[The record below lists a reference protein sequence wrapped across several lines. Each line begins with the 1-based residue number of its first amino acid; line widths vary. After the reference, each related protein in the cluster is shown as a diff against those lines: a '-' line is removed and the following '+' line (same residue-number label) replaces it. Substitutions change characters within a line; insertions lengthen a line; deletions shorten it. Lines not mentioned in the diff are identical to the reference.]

1 MKTQSDRR
9 QKPARWVGFGALLA
23 LIVLLPVAAPAAA
36 AAAETP
42 LVNEEQEPETATD
55 ADEGQQDAGSKLDR
69 HKRFMDTQVQRAS
82 RWIDGFFVD
91 SNYRAE
97 TSHNQIRV
105 RPELYYRDEQG
116 AEAKTKLQARIQ
128 LPNLGHRIS
137 LLAGADEDDLRSGE
151 FANDENRNRMAGL
164 QFLLS
169 DSEKWHTSIVAG
181 VKFGGFAFFSGPRLR
196 YQTAIND
203 RALIR
208 LTETVRWQT
217 NNYWDIG
224 SRGDLFYVLNE
235 WLYFRQTL
243 HVRWRGENDDEEG
256 VLTELSSVLSQR
268 LSPTAGLQY
277 DFSTVFHTQ
286 PDTHVDKYTLSL
298 RYRKQTRRQW
308 LYYEIA
314 PQVSFED
321 EFGFKANP
329 GIRLRVEFFYGGDS
343 PDRFGQDEA
352 EDSEEFRW

>member
-9 QKPARWVGFGALLA
+9 QKPARWVCFGSLLA
-23 LIVLLPVAAPAAA
+23 LILLLPVPAPAAA
-36 AAAETP
+36 ATAETP
-42 LVNEEQEPETATD
+42 QVNEEQDPETAAD
-55 ADEGQQDAGSKLDR
+55 ADAGQQDADSKLDR

-97 TSHNQIRV
+97 TSHNQLRV

-116 AEAKTKLQARIQ
+116 AEVKTKLQARIQ

-137 LLAGADEDDLRSGE
+137 LLAGADEDDVRSGE
-151 FANDENRNRMAGL
+151 FANDENQNRMAGL

-181 VKFGGFAFFSGPRLR
+181 VKFGGFAFFFGPRLR

-224 SRGDLFYVLNE
+224 SRGDLFYVLDE
-235 WLYFRQTL
+235 RLYFRQTL

-298 RYRKQTRRQW
+298 RYRKQTQREW

-321 EFGFKANP
+321 EFGFEANP

-343 PDRFGQDEA
+343 PGRFGQDES
-352 EDSEEFRW
+352 EDAEEFRW

>member
-9 QKPARWVGFGALLA
+9 QKPARWVCFGSLLA
-23 LIVLLPVAAPAAA
+23 LILLLPVPAP
-36 AAAETP
+36 AAETP
-42 LVNEEQEPETATD
+42 QVNEEQDPETAAD
-55 ADEGQQDAGSKLDR
+55 ADAGQQDDSKLDS

-97 TSHNQIRV
+97 TSHNQLRV

-116 AEAKTKLQARIQ
+116 TEVKTKLQARIQ

-137 LLAGADEDDLRSGE
+137 LLAGADEDDVRSGE
-151 FANDENRNRMAGL
+151 FANEENQNRMAGL

-181 VKFGGFAFFSGPRLR
+181 FKFGGFAFFFGPRLR

-224 SRGDLFYVLNE
+224 SRGDLFYVLDE
-235 WLYFRQTL
+235 RLYFRQTV

-298 RYRKQTRRQW
+298 RYRKQTHREW

-329 GIRLRVEFFYGGDS
+329 GIRLRVEFFYGGGS
-343 PDRFGQDEA
+343 SGRFGQDES
-352 EDSEEFRW
+352 EDAEEFEW